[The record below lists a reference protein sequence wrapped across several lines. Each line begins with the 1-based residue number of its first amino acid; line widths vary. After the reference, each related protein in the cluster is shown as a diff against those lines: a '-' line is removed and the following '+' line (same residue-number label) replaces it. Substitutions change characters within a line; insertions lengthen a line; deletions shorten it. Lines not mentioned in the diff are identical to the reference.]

1 MRTSIIVAALLH
13 QALSFL
19 APPVRVVPSLRV
31 KSATRATPDD
41 DAAATAA
48 EDAVAAVEDDTTP
61 KRRPLRGLWRR
72 LRRRKAEEAAEPE
85 PEQPL
90 LKVGESVV
98 VEATGRSGKVSLVAA
113 NGWCQ
118 VTYDDDECEGEAETL
133 RCPDLVREEAALAE
147 TIDAEVSDFD
157 EVLIKWGF
165 KEDPRIPEEYGSAS
179 ECVRSFRPT
188 RLCRRRDATFSTH
201 RCRVDQMTRIK
212 DSGQA
217 GVIAYAITEA
227 GFWVGSV
234 PFALGAAYVAT
245 GEIPDWT
252 TEEGKTALGG
262 YAFVLINFARLI
274 VPARIALALAFA
286 PWVDENIVK
295 RINPPDPADLP
306 EDCVIEESKE

>member
-1 MRTSIIVAALLH
+1 MHMHASPAPLPILEQDTFLATFEGVEPVISTFSDKITHLGPAGSGHLVKAVNNALL
-13 QALSFL
+13 A
-19 APPVRVVPSLRV
+19 A
-31 KSATRATPDD
+31 SAS
-41 DAAATAA
+41 
-48 EDAVAAVEDDTTP
+48 
-61 KRRPLRGLWRR
+61 RRPLRNLWRR
-72 LRRRKAEEAAEPE
+72 IRRKSTEEPSEPE
-85 PEQPL
+85 PEQPA

-118 VTYDDDECEGEAETL
+118 VTYDDEECEGQTETL
-133 RCPDLVREEAALAE
+133 QCPDLVREEAALAE

-157 EVLIKWGF
+157 EILIKWGF
-165 KEDPRIPEEYGSAS
+165 KEDPRIPEE
-179 ECVRSFRPT
+179 
-188 RLCRRRDATFSTH
+188 
-201 RCRVDQMTRIK
+201 CRVDQMTRIK

-295 RINPPDPADLP
+295 RFNPPDPSDLP
-306 EDCVIEESKE
+306 EDCVIEESEEE

>member
-1 MRTSIIVAALLH
+1 MRGAIIVAALLH
-13 QALSFL
+13 QATSFL
-19 APPVRVVPSLRV
+19 APPVRVAPSLRV
-31 KSATRATPDD
+31 KSATTRAASDD

-48 EDAVAAVEDDTTP
+48 EDAVAAVEDDATP

-72 LRRRKAEEAAEPE
+72 LRRRKAEEVAEPE
-85 PEQPL
+85 PEQPP

-118 VTYDDDECEGEAETL
+118 VTYDDEECEGQTETL
-133 RCPDLVREEAALAE
+133 QCPDLVREEAALAE

-165 KEDPRIPEEYGSAS
+165 KEDPRIPEE
-179 ECVRSFRPT
+179 
-188 RLCRRRDATFSTH
+188 
-201 RCRVDQMTRIK
+201 CRVDQMTRIK

-227 GFWVGSV
+227 GFWVGSI

-295 RINPPDPADLP
+295 RFNPPDPSDLP
-306 EDCVIEESKE
+306 EDCVIEESEEE

>member
-1 MRTSIIVAALLH
+1 MRTAIVVAALLH
-13 QALSFL
+13 QALCFF
-19 APPVRVVPSLRV
+19 APPVRSVPSLRV
-31 KSATRATPDD
+31 KSATWAAPDD
-41 DAAATAA
+41 DATATAA
-48 EDAVAAVEDDTTP
+48 EDAVAAVEDDATP
-61 KRRPLRGLWRR
+61 KRRPLRNLWRR
-72 LRRRKAEEAAEPE
+72 IRRKKTEEPSEPE
-85 PEQPL
+85 PEQPP

-118 VTYDDDECEGEAETL
+118 VTYDDEECEGQTETL
-133 RCPDLVREEAALAE
+133 QCPDLVREEAALAE

-165 KEDPRIPEEYGSAS
+165 KEDPRIPEE
-179 ECVRSFRPT
+179 
-188 RLCRRRDATFSTH
+188 
-201 RCRVDQMTRIK
+201 CRVDQMTRIK

-227 GFWVGSV
+227 GFWVGSI

-295 RINPPDPADLP
+295 RFNPPDLSDLP
-306 EDCVIEESKE
+306 EDCVVED

>member
-1 MRTSIIVAALLH
+1 MRRGIAAAALLH
-13 QALSFL
+13 HALSFV
-19 APPVRVVPSLRV
+19 APPVRVAPSLRV
-31 KSATRATPDD
+31 RSATTRAATND
-41 DAAATAA
+41 DATAT
-48 EDAVAAVEDDTTP
+48 VAAVEEP
-61 KRRPLRGLWRR
+61 KRRPLRNLWRR
-72 LRRRKAEEAAEPE
+72 IRRKKPEEPSEPE
-85 PEQPL
+85 PEQPP
-90 LKVGESVV
+90 LKVGETVV

-118 VTYDDDECEGEAETL
+118 VTYDDEECDGETETL
-133 RCPDLVREEAALAE
+133 QCPDLVREEAALTLE
-147 TIDAEVSDFD
+147 IDAEVSEFD
-157 EVLIKWGF
+157 EILIKWGF
-165 KEDPRIPEEYGSAS
+165 KDDPRIPEE
-179 ECVRSFRPT
+179 
-188 RLCRRRDATFSTH
+188 
-201 RCRVDQMTRIK
+201 CRVDQMTRIK
-212 DSGQA
+212 ESGQA

-295 RINPPDPADLP
+295 RFNPPDPSDLP
-306 EDCVIEESKE
+306 EDCVVEESDASEE

>member
-1 MRTSIIVAALLH
+1 MGAIELSLTGLDDRRIAMRRAIIVAALL
-13 QALSFL
+13 QAALSFV
-19 APPVRVVPSLRV
+19 APPVRVAPSLGA
-31 KSATRATPDD
+31 KWATRAATDD
-41 DAAATAA
+41 DAT
-48 EDAVAAVEDDTTP
+48 AVAAVEDDATP
-61 KRRPLRGLWRR
+61 ERRPLRNLWRR
-72 LRRRKAEEAAEPE
+72 IRRKKTEEPSEPE
-85 PEQPL
+85 PKQPP
-90 LKVGESVV
+90 LKVGETVV

-118 VTYDDDECEGEAETL
+118 VTYDDEECEGQTETL
-133 RCPDLVREEAALAE
+133 QCPDLMREEAALAE

-165 KEDPRIPEEYGSAS
+165 KEDPRIPEE
-179 ECVRSFRPT
+179 
-188 RLCRRRDATFSTH
+188 
-201 RCRVDQMTRIK
+201 CRVDQMTRIK

-227 GFWVGSV
+227 GFWVGSI

-295 RINPPDPADLP
+295 RLNPPDPADLP
-306 EDCVIEESKE
+306 EDCVVEESEE

>member
-1 MRTSIIVAALLH
+1 M
-13 QALSFL
+13 
-19 APPVRVVPSLRV
+19 
-31 KSATRATPDD
+31 SAV
-41 DAAATAA
+41 TAMA
-48 EDAVAAVEDDTTP
+48 CF
-61 KRRPLRGLWRR
+61 RPNR
-72 LRRRKAEEAAEPE
+72 LRRR
-85 PEQPL
+85 
-90 LKVGESVV
+90 LK
-98 VEATGRSGKVSLVAA
+98 R
-113 NGWCQ
+113 
-118 VTYDDDECEGEAETL
+118 
-133 RCPDLVREEAALAE
+133 
-147 TIDAEVSDFD
+147 
-157 EVLIKWGF
+157 
-165 KEDPRIPEEYGSAS
+165 
-179 ECVRSFRPT
+179 
-188 RLCRRRDATFSTH
+188 FSTH

-295 RINPPDPADLP
+295 RFNPPDPADLP
-306 EDCVIEESKE
+306 EDCVVEEPEEE

>member
-1 MRTSIIVAALLH
+1 MRTAIVLAALLH
-13 QALSFL
+13 QAACFVS
-19 APPVRVVPSLRV
+19 PPVRVAPSLGF
-31 KSATRATPDD
+31 KLATRAATDD
-41 DAAATAA
+41 DATASA
-48 EDAVAAVEDDTTP
+48 VEDAVAAVEEDATP
-61 KRRPLRGLWRR
+61 KRRPLRNLWRR
-72 LRRRKAEEAAEPE
+72 IRRKSTEEPSEPE
-85 PEQPL
+85 PEQPA

-133 RCPDLVREEAALAE
+133 QCPDLVREEAALAE

-157 EVLIKWGF
+157 EILIKWGF
-165 KEDPRIPEEYGSAS
+165 KEDPRIPEE
-179 ECVRSFRPT
+179 
-188 RLCRRRDATFSTH
+188 
-201 RCRVDQMTRIK
+201 CRVDQMTKIK
-212 DSGQA
+212 ESGQA

-295 RINPPDPADLP
+295 RMNPPDPADLP
-306 EDCVIEESKE
+306 EDCVVED

>member
-31 KSATRATPDD
+31 KSATRAATDD
-41 DAAATAA
+41 DATASA
-48 EDAVAAVEDDTTP
+48 VEDAVAAVEEDATP
-61 KRRPLRGLWRR
+61 KRRPLRNLWRR
-72 LRRRKAEEAAEPE
+72 IRRKSTEEPSEPE
-85 PEQPL
+85 PEQPA

-118 VTYDDDECEGEAETL
+118 VTYDDEECEGQTETL
-133 RCPDLVREEAALAE
+133 QCPDLVREEAALAE

-165 KEDPRIPEEYGSAS
+165 KEDPRIPEE
-179 ECVRSFRPT
+179 
-188 RLCRRRDATFSTH
+188 
-201 RCRVDQMTRIK
+201 CRVDQMTRIK

-227 GFWVGSV
+227 GFWVGSI

-295 RINPPDPADLP
+295 RFNPPDPSDLP
-306 EDCVIEESKE
+306 EDCVIEESEEE

>member
-1 MRTSIIVAALLH
+1 MKTLIVLAALLH
-13 QALSFL
+13 QVVSFV
-19 APPVRVVPSLRV
+19 APPPVRVAPSLGL
-31 KSATRATPDD
+31 KLATRATSDD
-41 DAAATAA
+41 DAADMAA

-61 KRRPLRGLWRR
+61 KRRPLRNLWRR
-72 LRRRKAEEAAEPE
+72 IRRKSTEEPSEPE
-85 PEQPL
+85 PEQPA

-118 VTYDDDECEGEAETL
+118 VTYDDEECEGQTETL
-133 RCPDLVREEAALAE
+133 QCPDLVREEAALAE

-165 KEDPRIPEEYGSAS
+165 KEDPRIPEE
-179 ECVRSFRPT
+179 
-188 RLCRRRDATFSTH
+188 
-201 RCRVDQMTRIK
+201 CRVDQMTRIK

-227 GFWVGSV
+227 GFWVGSI

-295 RINPPDPADLP
+295 RFNPPDPSDLP
-306 EDCVIEESKE
+306 EDCVIEESEEE

>member
-1 MRTSIIVAALLH
+1 MRTLITVAALLH
-13 QALSFL
+13 HALSFV
-19 APPVRVVPSLRV
+19 APPIRVAPSLRV
-31 KSATRATPDD
+31 KSATRAD
-41 DAAATAA
+41 DATASA
-48 EDAVAAVEDDTTP
+48 VEDAVAAVEEDATP
-61 KRRPLRGLWRR
+61 KRRPLRNLWRR
-72 LRRRKAEEAAEPE
+72 IRRKNTEEPSEPE
-85 PEQPL
+85 PEQPP

-118 VTYDDDECEGEAETL
+118 VTYDDEECDGETETL
-133 RCPDLVREEAALAE
+133 QCPDLMREEAALAE

-165 KEDPRIPEEYGSAS
+165 KEDPRIPEE
-179 ECVRSFRPT
+179 
-188 RLCRRRDATFSTH
+188 
-201 RCRVDQMTRIK
+201 CRVDQMTRIK

-227 GFWVGSV
+227 GFWVGSI

-295 RINPPDPADLP
+295 RFNPPDPSDLP
-306 EDCVIEESKE
+306 EDCVIEESEEE

>member
-1 MRTSIIVAALLH
+1 MKTLIVLAALLH
-13 QALSFL
+13 QVVSFV
-19 APPVRVVPSLRV
+19 APPPVRVAPSLGL
-31 KSATRATPDD
+31 KLATRATTDD
-41 DAAATAA
+41 DAADMAA

-61 KRRPLRGLWRR
+61 KRRPLRNLWRR
-72 LRRRKAEEAAEPE
+72 IRRKSTEEPSEPE
-85 PEQPL
+85 PEQPA

-118 VTYDDDECEGEAETL
+118 VTYDDEECEGQTETL
-133 RCPDLVREEAALAE
+133 QCPDLVREEAALAE

-165 KEDPRIPEEYGSAS
+165 KEDPRIPEE
-179 ECVRSFRPT
+179 
-188 RLCRRRDATFSTH
+188 
-201 RCRVDQMTRIK
+201 CRVDQMTRIK

-227 GFWVGSV
+227 GFWVGSI

-295 RINPPDPADLP
+295 RFNPPDLADLP
-306 EDCVIEESKE
+306 EDCVIEE

>member
-48 EDAVAAVEDDTTP
+48 EDAVAAVEDDATP
-61 KRRPLRGLWRR
+61 KRRPLRNMWRR
-72 LRRRKAEEAAEPE
+72 IRRKSTEEPSEPE
-85 PEQPL
+85 PKQPA

-118 VTYDDDECEGEAETL
+118 VTYDDEECDGQTETL
-133 RCPDLVREEAALAE
+133 QCPDLVREEAALAE

-165 KEDPRIPEEYGSAS
+165 KEDPRIPEE
-179 ECVRSFRPT
+179 
-188 RLCRRRDATFSTH
+188 
-201 RCRVDQMTRIK
+201 CRVDQMTRIK

-227 GFWVGSV
+227 GFWVGSI

-295 RINPPDPADLP
+295 RLNPPDPADLP
-306 EDCVIEESKE
+306 EDCVVEESEE

>member
-1 MRTSIIVAALLH
+1 M
-13 QALSFL
+13 F
-19 APPVRVVPSLRV
+19 
-31 KSATRATPDD
+31 SADATPSE
-41 DAAATAA
+41 TS
-48 EDAVAAVEDDTTP
+48 T
-61 KRRPLRGLWRR
+61 RR
-72 LRRRKAEEAAEPE
+72 
-85 PEQPL
+85 
-90 LKVGESVV
+90 
-98 VEATGRSGKVSLVAA
+98 
-113 NGWCQ
+113 
-118 VTYDDDECEGEAETL
+118 
-133 RCPDLVREEAALAE
+133 
-147 TIDAEVSDFD
+147 
-157 EVLIKWGF
+157 
-165 KEDPRIPEEYGSAS
+165 
-179 ECVRSFRPT
+179 
-188 RLCRRRDATFSTH
+188 FSTH

-306 EDCVIEESKE
+306 EDCVVEDAED